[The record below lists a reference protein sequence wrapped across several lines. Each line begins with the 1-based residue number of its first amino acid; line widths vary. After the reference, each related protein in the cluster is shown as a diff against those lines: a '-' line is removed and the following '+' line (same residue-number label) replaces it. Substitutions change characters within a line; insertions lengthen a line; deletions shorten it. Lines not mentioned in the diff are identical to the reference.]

1 LIVGSGELIMNKY
14 ELEMIE
20 EIRQD
25 IKDIKKELT
34 GLQLFKAQIM
44 GGCAVIALVCT
55 SILNIMFGN

>member
-1 LIVGSGELIMNKY
+1 MIKY